1 MNEFCESQQALTGAA
16 ASSNDDDEDD
26 DEDTVS
32 SMSISSTVATLEDS
46 GQLQGHGPTVA
57 AVQLL
62 PAICIKVIKRTKH
75 CKRLRTYSGHI
86 ISRLSSLLRSSY
98 SSDHDIGS
106 VSDLFLQSDK
116 DVIAKNIAVISS
128 ISLRIIQQW
137 PDLLQKLRMVLKT
150 WTKMSA

>member
-1 MNEFCESQQALTGAA
+1 MRICVRLSALT
-16 ASSNDDDEDD
+16 S
-26 DEDTVS
+26 VS

-86 ISRLSSLLRSSY
+86 I
-98 SSDHDIGS
+98 GS

-116 DVIAKNIAVISS
+116 DVIAKNTKGETG
-128 ISLRIIQQW
+128 
-137 PDLLQKLRMVLKT
+137 KLGKDVYEKVGDIGNE
-150 WTKMSA
+150 